1 MRTRTW
7 FAGLAVGAALF
18 AGGPVAAAQ
27 AAPAPS
33 QTGTTST
40 VSGEGAAASASVP
53 RTYTDVG
60 TYRTKAACEA
70 DGRASVYSDW
80 YCKRSSTTSNYHLW
94 VNLDS

>member
-7 FAGLAVGAALF
+7 FAGLAAGAALL
-18 AGGPVAAAQ
+18 AGGPIAAAQ

-33 QTGTTST
+33 QTSTTSA
-40 VSGEGAAASASVP
+40 VAANTAAVP

-60 TYRTKAACEA
+60 TYPTKKTCEA

-80 YCKRSSTTSNYHLW
+80 YCQKSSTTTNYHLW
-94 VNLDS
+94 VNLNS

>member
-7 FAGLAVGAALF
+7 FAGLAAGAALL
-18 AGGPVAAAQ
+18 AAGPVAAAQ

-33 QTGTTST
+33 WTST
-40 VSGEGAAASASVP
+40 ASAVAVDGLAADAAAP
-53 RTYTDVG
+53 RKYTDVG
-60 TYRTKAACEA
+60 TYRTKSACEA

-80 YCKRSSTTSNYHLW
+80 YCKKSSTTSNYHLW

>member
-1 MRTRTW
+1 MRTRTR
-7 FAGLAVGAALF
+7 FATLLVGAALL
-18 AGGPVAAAQ
+18 AGGPVAVAQ
-27 AAPAPS
+27 AAPAPA
-33 QTGTTST
+33 QADTAST
-40 VSGEGAAASASVP
+40 VAAHEAKSGAALP

-70 DGRASVYSDW
+70 DGNSSIYSDW